1 MDTLI
6 DVLKPNLKIVFCG
19 MAAGNRSAELKAYY
33 AGVANKFWKALFD
46 SGLTRNKL
54 SPRDFEQLP
63 DYGIGLTDLI
73 KDKAGNDSDVS
84 ANINDIQK
92 LKDKIQYYQP
102 MLLAFVG
109 KEAAKIVLR
118 QSPIEYG
125 MQRQMIG
132 QTKIFVLP
140 STATTADKWFDISY
154 WKELARFTSVGVVQ
168 ISDHDGTLGLID
180 ALQQKT
186 KGKSSVDVSLD
197 TNAIE

>member
-46 SGLTRNKL
+46 SGLTSFKL
-54 SPRDFEQLP
+54 SPQDFSQLP

-84 ANINDIQK
+84 ATIDDIQK
-92 LKDKIQYYQP
+92 LNEKIQYYQP
-102 MLLAFVG
+102 MVLAFVG
-109 KEAAKIVLR
+109 KKVAKVVLG
-118 QSPIEYG
+118 QISVEYG
-125 MQRQMIG
+125 KQSQIIG

-140 STATTADKWFDISY
+140 STATTADKFFDMSH
-154 WKELARFTSVGVVQ
+154 WDELARIASVGVEK
-168 ISDHDGTLGLID
+168 ISDHDGTLGFID

-186 KGKSSVDVSLD
+186 KGKSVDVRLD
-197 TNAIE
+197 S

>member
-1 MDTLI
+1 
-6 DVLKPNLKIVFCG
+6 
-19 MAAGNRSAELKAYY
+19 
-33 AGVANKFWKALFD
+33 
-46 SGLTRNKL
+46 
-54 SPRDFEQLP
+54 
-63 DYGIGLTDLI
+63 
-73 KDKAGNDSDVS
+73 
-84 ANINDIQK
+84 
-92 LKDKIQYYQP
+92 
-102 MLLAFVG
+102 
-109 KEAAKIVLR
+109 
-118 QSPIEYG
+118 

>member
-46 SGLTRNKL
+46 SGLTSFKL
-54 SPRDFEQLP
+54 SPQDFSQLP

-84 ANINDIQK
+84 ATIDDIQK
-92 LKDKIQYYQP
+92 LNEKIQYYQP
-102 MLLAFVG
+102 MVLAFVG
-109 KEAAKIVLR
+109 KKVAKVVLG
-118 QSPIEYG
+118 QISVEYG
-125 MQRQMIG
+125 MQSQIIG

-140 STATTADKWFDISY
+140 STATTADKFFNISY
-154 WKELARFTSVGVVQ
+154 WEELARITRGGQ
-168 ISDHDGTLGLID
+168 ISVHDGTSGLID

-186 KGKSSVDVSLD
+186 KGNPAVDVRLD
-197 TNAIE
+197 I